1 MSKIQRR
8 TLWVSAAI
16 MGMMVAAV
24 SLAVPQLARTQ
35 GLSTPSYF
43 PFLSRNWPTPT
54 ATPRPGYLLIS
65 EVLYDPDG
73 LEPQGEWV
81 EIFNPGVTAVDLSVY
96 KLGDEEMAGGPEG
109 MFQFPEESFL
119 PPGGVIVVANQAVAF
134 FQSHGLYPDFELYES
149 DPAISNLVKY
159 TSWSGGNVELSNGG
173 DEVLLL
179 DALDQPVD
187 SLSWG
192 SSKYA
197 FDPSLSVIQQG
208 HSYER
213 KPAFQDTDTQQDWMD
228 QVLPD
233 PGKVDVSLPT
243 PTPTLLAG
251 GTPTPHAELSLLV
264 SEVLY
269 DPEGTDPAGEWIEIY
284 NYGDGIIGL
293 DGLRIGDEETQ
304 GGGEGMLLFP
314 DGQFIQPGEV
324 LVIANDAEVF
334 AALYGV
340 EPDYAINTSDPQIA
354 KMIRDIQWGSGVVN
368 LSNDGDEVLLL
379 DERGS
384 TIDALSWGSSTF
396 ALSPSIAKVGV
407 GHSLERYPPDH
418 DTDSAS
424 DWRDQPSPA
433 PGVVELA
440 LPTITVTPSPS
451 PELNISK

>member
-1 MSKIQRR
+1 
-8 TLWVSAAI
+8 
-16 MGMMVAAV
+16 MGIVIAAV
-24 SLAVPQLARTQ
+24 SLAAPQLARTQ
-35 GLSTPSYF
+35 NLSTPSYF
-43 PFLSRNWPTPT
+43 PFLSQNWPTPT

-65 EVLYDPDG
+65 EVLYDPAG
-73 LEPQGEWV
+73 LEPQGEWI
-81 EIFNPGVTAVDLSVY
+81 EIFNPGVTTVDLSLY
-96 KLGDEEMAGGPEG
+96 KLGDEEMAAGNEG

-119 PPGGVIVVANQAVAF
+119 PPGAVIVVANQAVAF
-134 FQSHGLYPDFELYES
+134 FQSLGDFPDYELYES
-149 DPAISNLVKY
+149 DPAVPNLLKY
-159 TSWSGGNVELSNGG
+159 TSWSGGNVELSNSG

-179 DALDQPVD
+179 DSFDLPVD

-197 FDPSLSVIQQG
+197 FDPPLAILQQG

-213 KPAFQDTDTQQDWMD
+213 KPAFQDTDTRQDWID
-228 QVLPD
+228 QVVPD
-233 PGKVDVSLPT
+233 PARVDVTLPT

-284 NYGDGIIGL
+284 NFGDGVVGL
-293 DGLRIGDEETQ
+293 DGIKIGDEETA
-304 GGGEGMLLFP
+304 GGGEGMLSFP
-314 DGQFIQPGEV
+314 TGQFIQPGEI

-334 AALYGV
+334 ASIYHV
-340 EPDYAINTSDPQIA
+340 KPDYAINTDDPLVP
-354 KMIRDIQWGSGVVN
+354 KMIRDIEWGSGVVN

-379 DERGS
+379 DESGS
-384 TIDALSWGSSTF
+384 TLDALSWGASTF
-396 ALSPSIAKVGV
+396 AFSPSVAKVGA

-418 DTDSAS
+418 DTDSAA

-440 LPTITVTPSPS
+440 LPTATVTPSL
-451 PELNISK
+451 ESKGSR